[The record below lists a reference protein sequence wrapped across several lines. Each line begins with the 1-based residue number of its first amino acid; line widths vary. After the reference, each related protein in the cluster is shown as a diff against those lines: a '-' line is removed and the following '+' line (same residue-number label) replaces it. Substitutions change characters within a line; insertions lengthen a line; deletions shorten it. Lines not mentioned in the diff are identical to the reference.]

1 MAHPH
6 FILFYVNS
14 PAASVDFYRQIFS
27 CDPIE
32 SSESFALFALN
43 QGLMFGCWKCSG
55 VEPQPGEQVG
65 GSEIAIAVETKEEVS
80 QLHRKWLENKV
91 SIIQAPCDMDFGHT
105 FVAVDPD
112 GHRIRVFKPH

>member
-1 MAHPH
+1 MAHPN

-32 SSESFALFALN
+32 SSETFALFALDH
-43 QGLMFGCWKCSG
+43 GLMFGCWKRSG
-55 VEPQPGEQVG
+55 VAPQAGEQVG
-65 GSEIAIAVETKEEVS
+65 GSEIAIAVDSIDEVS
-80 QLHRKWLENKV
+80 KLHQQWQAHKV